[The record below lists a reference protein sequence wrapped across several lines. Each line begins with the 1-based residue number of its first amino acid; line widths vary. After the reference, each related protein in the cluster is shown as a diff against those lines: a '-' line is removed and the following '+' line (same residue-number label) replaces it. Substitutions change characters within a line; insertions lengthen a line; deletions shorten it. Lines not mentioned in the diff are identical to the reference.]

1 MTLFTHMLGGA
12 TTVAIIDVAL
22 TNYTPSKLTYII
34 AALVSILPDLDYS
47 RSFIGRIFYPISR
60 YIETHSHHRGLTHS
74 FLAGFIVAG
83 VGGFIAAFYLNESHL
98 RWAVIIGFAYC
109 SHFILDWFTKE
120 GAQSYWPA
128 KIWCVIPK
136 RRSWRIRTGSA
147 GEFLYV
153 ILLLILFSAT
163 FTPSREK
170 ITVWFRSSFTELK
183 DTHIERIEINRQK
196 ASHGYTREEL
206 KELLNSEIISLKE
219 YNQMINEL
227 DKIDL
232 HEKETREKF
241 GIVKPQENNK

>member
-1 MTLFTHMLGGA
+1 MTLLTHMLGGA
-12 TTVAIIDVAL
+12 TTVAVMDVAL
-22 TNYTPSKLTYII
+22 TNYSPSKLTYLI
-34 AALVSILPDLDYS
+34 AAIVAILPDLDYS

-60 YIETHSHHRGLTHS
+60 YIETHSHHRGMTHS
-74 FLAGFIVAG
+74 FFAALLVAG
-83 VGGFIAAFYLNESHL
+83 IGGYIASLYLAESHL

-136 RRSWRIRTGSA
+136 RRSWRIKTGSA

-153 ILLLILFSAT
+153 LILLVLFSVSFSPT
-163 FTPSREK
+163 REQ
-170 ITVWFRSSFTELK
+170 ITVWFRSSFTEIK
-183 DTHIERIEINRQK
+183 DTQIERIEINRQK
-196 ASHGYTREEL
+196 ASHGYSRDEL
-206 KELLNSEIISLKE
+206 KELLITEIISLKE

-241 GIVKPQENNK
+241 GIKHK